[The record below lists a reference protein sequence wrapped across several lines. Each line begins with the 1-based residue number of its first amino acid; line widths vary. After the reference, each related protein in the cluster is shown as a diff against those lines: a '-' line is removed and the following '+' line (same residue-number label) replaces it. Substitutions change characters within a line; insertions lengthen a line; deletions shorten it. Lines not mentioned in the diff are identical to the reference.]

1 MAWTV
6 YGAIVSQYGDV
17 EATINVPGMSFDPRI
32 KDYVKDN
39 YGYDPNFMA
48 PVAIVLVAFAAFF
61 AFMYAYC
68 LKTLN
73 FQMR

>member
-1 MAWTV
+1 ME
-6 YGAIVSQYGDV
+6 S
-17 EATINVPGMSFDPRI
+17 TISVPGMPVNPSI
-32 KDYVKDN
+32 KTYVKDT
-39 YGYDPNFMA
+39 YGYEPDFMA
-48 PVAIVLVAFAAFF
+48 PVAIVLVAFAVFF